1 MSRTRSPFVAQCAI
15 EVLAAPSH
23 RRFSQELLTR
33 HRTYRFRAT
42 RLPLL
47 TTTTGCRDLGAR
59 ERLAPS
65 RTWVHVIPHR
75 PHSSR
80 LTRPC
85 RNPLR
90 RPPRRS
96 LLRCRRSLLRDLLL
110 CHRQCRRLR
119 SPVQTLLC
127 RQQQLQTGLRLPQRQ
142 LRNHRRASRERW
154 ARCRFILHQQ
164 YEPKT
169 AVLRQTPGTLSLM
182 DAPHLRVTAAAATTC
197 HWSSGIAHNAEA
209 AESCGPVR
217 IGLRATTRANARV
230 PFKTRSRRKAQYL
243 LVSSASQN
251 ATRELHSNGLAITA
265 TITTA
270 SRDSMHELHD
280 RPARFA
286 VRLGQMTRSAAFG
299 LPARSATRP
308 TSTSITG
315 LRSVYLR
322 SAQTTALARVR
333 VPSRRRRCAG
343 RRVRSTCGPRRLNGC
358 PNGYVHD
365 AGEQLPPRH
374 RPPRTSATAT
384 VAGTTCGLSPNAPR
398 TSRSPDTAVYSAKPP
413 RVLGT
418 RMTSRTS
425 LRPISPA

>member
-1 MSRTRSPFVAQCAI
+1 
-15 EVLAAPSH
+15 
-23 RRFSQELLTR
+23 
-33 HRTYRFRAT
+33 
-42 RLPLL
+42 
-47 TTTTGCRDLGAR
+47 
-59 ERLAPS
+59 
-65 RTWVHVIPHR
+65 
-75 PHSSR
+75 
-80 LTRPC
+80 
-85 RNPLR
+85 
-90 RPPRRS
+90 
-96 LLRCRRSLLRDLLL
+96 
-110 CHRQCRRLR
+110 
-119 SPVQTLLC
+119 
-127 RQQQLQTGLRLPQRQ
+127 
-142 LRNHRRASRERW
+142 
-154 ARCRFILHQQ
+154 
-164 YEPKT
+164 
-169 AVLRQTPGTLSLM
+169 M

-197 HWSSGIAHNAEA
+197 HWSSGIAHSA
-209 AESCGPVR
+209 AAAGLCGPVR

-308 TSTSITG
+308 TSASTTG
-315 LRSVYLR
+315 LRNVYLR
-322 SAQTTALARVR
+322 SARTTALARVR

-343 RRVRSTCGPRRLNGC
+343 RPVRSTCGPRRSNGC

-365 AGEQLPPRH
+365 AGEQLLPRH

-384 VAGTTCGLSPNAPR
+384 VAGTICGSSPNAPR
-398 TSRSPDTAVYSAKPP
+398 MSRSPATDVSSAKPP
-413 RVLGT
+413 RVLGI
-418 RMTSRTS
+418 RMISPTS

>member
-1 MSRTRSPFVAQCAI
+1 MS
-15 EVLAAPSH
+15 
-23 RRFSQELLTR
+23 
-33 HRTYRFRAT
+33 
-42 RLPLL
+42 
-47 TTTTGCRDLGAR
+47 
-59 ERLAPS
+59 
-65 RTWVHVIPHR
+65 
-75 PHSSR
+75 
-80 LTRPC
+80 PC
-85 RNPLR
+85 RQHQP
-90 RPPRRS
+90 
-96 LLRCRRSLLRDLLL
+96 
-110 CHRQCRRLR
+110 
-119 SPVQTLLC
+119 
-127 RQQQLQTGLRLPQRQ
+127 QLGLRLPQRQ
-142 LRNHRRASRERW
+142 PRSHRPASRAPW
-154 ARCRFILHQQ
+154 VCCRFSPHQRHA
-164 YEPKT
+164 PGT
-169 AVLRQTPGTLSLM
+169 AALRQTRGMLSPT
-182 DAPHLRVTAAAATTC
+182 DALRRRVTAAAATTC
-197 HWSSGIAHNAEA
+197 HWSSGIAHNAA
-209 AESCGPVR
+209 AAGLCGPVR
-217 IGLRATTRANARV
+217 IGLRAITRANARV

-299 LPARSATRP
+299 LPARSATR
-308 TSTSITG
+308 STLATTAG
-315 LRSVYLR
+315 LLTVSLR
-322 SAQTTALARVR
+322 SAQTIALARVR

-413 RVLGT
+413 RVLGI
-418 RMTSRTS
+418 RMISPTS